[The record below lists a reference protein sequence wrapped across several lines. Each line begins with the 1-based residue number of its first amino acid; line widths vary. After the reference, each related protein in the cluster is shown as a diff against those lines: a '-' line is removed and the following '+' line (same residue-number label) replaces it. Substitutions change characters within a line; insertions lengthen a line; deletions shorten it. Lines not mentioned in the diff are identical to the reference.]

1 MATEKILNTRIQL
14 KYDSYAN
21 WSSKNPVLKSGEVA
35 IAYLATAQTTA
46 TPDNGTHPVM
56 FKVGPGNFND
66 LPWVSALAA
75 DVHSW
80 AKKSEADFKTWV
92 KGVIEVSDIDAYSKA
107 QIDKMFSDNAAADQ
121 AHADAVA
128 ATAKS
133 EAIAAAASDAA
144 AKVKELAEGAVADN
158 TADIAAIK
166 DGSTGILAEAKAYA
180 DQAEADA
187 VASAK
192 DYTDAREVE
201 IKKYAD
207 QAEADALSEAKAYTD
222 AREIEIKK
230 YADQAE
236 ADALS
241 AAKAYT
247 DEREVAITS
256 AYQSYADQAE
266 ADALSAAKA
275 YADDLKDA
283 ILGEGI
289 KDTFDTLKEIQDWI
303 EGDGV
308 NATELTGAIA
318 AEAKAREDADKAIN
332 DRIDALNITD
342 GKVANAAMADK
353 ANSLTDAAKEEVK
366 GVKVDNATNADVADS
381 LTDNAKE
388 EVKGVKVDNAAHAD
402 VADKANG
409 LTDAGVAAVK
419 AVKVDNAAHADD
431 ADKLGGVA
439 AADYALKT
447 DAQGYANTAET
458 NAKNYADSLAGNYA
472 TAAQGAKADSALQ
485 SIEAGLGLK
494 VSAKAD
500 NKQTIDIDDSVVFV
514 FNCGSASELV
524 D

>member
-21 WSSKNPVLKSGEVA
+21 WSSKNPLLKSGEVA
-35 IAYLATAQTTA
+35 IAHLASAHTTT

-75 DVHSW
+75 DVHGW
-80 AKKSEADFKTWV
+80 AKQSEAEFKTWV
-92 KGVIEVSDIDAYSKA
+92 KGLIEVSDIDAYSKA
-107 QIDKMFSDNAAADQ
+107 QIDKMLSDNAAADQ
-121 AHADAVA
+121 AHADTAA

-133 EAIAAAASDAA
+133 EAIAAAATDAA
-144 AKVKELAEGAVADN
+144 AKVKELADGAVADN
-158 TADIAAIK
+158 TAAIAAINN
-166 DGSTGILAEAKAYA
+166 GTTGILAEAKAYA
-180 DQAEADA
+180 DQAELDA
-187 VASAK
+187 VATAK
-192 DYTDAREVE
+192 DYTDAREVV
-201 IKKYAD
+201 IKEYAD
-207 QAEADALSEAKAYTD
+207 QAEADAVATAKDYTD
-222 AREIEIKK
+222 AREVVIKE

-247 DEREVAITS
+247 DEREVAITT
-256 AYQSYADQAE
+256 AYQAYADQAE
-266 ADALSAAKA
+266 ADAKA
-275 YADDLKDA
+275 YAEDIKDA
-283 ILGEGI
+283 ILGGEGL

-308 NATELTGAIA
+308 NATELSSAIA
-318 AEAKAREDADKAIN
+318 AEAKTRGEADDAIN
-332 DRIDALNITD
+332 DRIDALGIVD

-353 ANSLTDAAKEEVK
+353 ADSLTDNAKAEVK
-366 GVKVDNATNADVADS
+366 EVKVDNATNADVADS

-388 EVKGVKVDNAAHAD
+388 EVKAVKVDNAAHAD
-402 VADKANG
+402 VADKASG
-409 LTDAGVAAVK
+409 LDDAGVAAVK
-419 AVKVDNAAHADD
+419 AVKVDNATNADN
-431 ADKLGGVA
+431 LGGVP

-447 DAQGYANTAET
+447 DAQGYANTAEA
-458 NAKNYADSLAGNYA
+458 NAKSYADGLAGNYA

-485 SIEAGLGLK
+485 SVEAGLGLK

-500 NKQTIDIDDSVVFV
+500 NKQTIEIDDSVVFV

>member
-1 MATEKILNTRIQL
+1 MATEKIFNTRIQL

-21 WSSKNPVLKSGEVA
+21 WSSKNPLLKSGEVA

-75 DVHSW
+75 DVHGW

-92 KGVIEVSDIDAYSKA
+92 KGLIEVSDIDAYNKA

-121 AHADAVA
+121 AHADTVA

-144 AKVKELAEGAVADN
+144 AKVKELADGAVADN
-158 TADIAAIK
+158 TAAIAAIK

-207 QAEADALSEAKAYTD
+207 QAEADALSEAKAY
-222 AREIEIKK
+222 
-230 YADQAE
+230 
-236 ADALS
+236 
-241 AAKAYT
+241 
-247 DEREVAITS
+247 
-256 AYQSYADQAE
+256 
-266 ADALSAAKA
+266 
-275 YADDLKDA
+275 ADDLKDA

-318 AEAKAREDADKAIN
+318 AEAKTREDADKAIN

-366 GVKVDNATNADVADS
+366 TVKVDNATNADV
-381 LTDNAKE
+381 
-388 EVKGVKVDNAAHAD
+388 
-402 VADKANG
+402 
-409 LTDAGVAAVK
+409 
-419 AVKVDNAAHADD
+419 

-485 SIEAGLGLK
+485 SVEAGLGLK

-514 FNCGSASELV
+514 FNCGSATTLI

>member
-21 WSSKNPVLKSGEVA
+21 WSSKNPLLKSGEVA

-75 DVHSW
+75 DVHGW

-92 KGVIEVSDIDAYSKA
+92 KGLIEVSDIDAYSKA
-107 QIDKMFSDNAAADQ
+107 QIDKMFSDNAATDQ
-121 AHADAVA
+121 AHADTVA

-144 AKVKELAEGAVADN
+144 AKVKELADGAVADN
-158 TADIAAIK
+158 TAAIAAIK

-201 IKKYAD
+201 IKK
-207 QAEADALSEAKAYTD
+207 
-222 AREIEIKK
+222 
-230 YADQAE
+230 
-236 ADALS
+236 
-241 AAKAYT
+241 
-247 DEREVAITS
+247 
-256 AYQSYADQAE
+256 YADQAE

-318 AEAKAREDADKAIN
+318 AEAKTREDADKAIN

-366 GVKVDNATNADVADS
+366 AVKVDNATNADV
-381 LTDNAKE
+381 
-388 EVKGVKVDNAAHAD
+388 
-402 VADKANG
+402 
-409 LTDAGVAAVK
+409 
-419 AVKVDNAAHADD
+419 

-485 SIEAGLGLK
+485 SVEAGLGLK

-514 FNCGSASELV
+514 FNCGSATTLI